1 MRPFYVI
8 LVLLICFLSSTTLH
22 AEQICNPKIPS
33 SAPNERYQDNGD
45 GSVTDTKTGLEWARC
60 SVGQIWENGT
70 CTGEAEPL
78 IWSIASLVAAT
89 TETQEGKNKWRLPE
103 IKELSELT
111 ELQCA
116 RPAINLT
123 IFPNTPAAAYWTW
136 TRFTNRDGSFWTVQF
151 ILGETVPEMG
161 DRGAYVR
168 LVRDPM

>member
-1 MRPFYVI
+1 MKFVYI
-8 LVLLICFLSSTTLH
+8 LLLATWLLPGPLH
-22 AEQICNPKIPS
+22 AQQICNPKIPS
-33 SAPNERYQDNGD
+33 TSPTNRYHDNGD

-60 SVGQIWENGT
+60 SVGQTWENGS
-70 CTGEAEPL
+70 CSGEAEPVL
-78 IWSIASLVAAT
+78 WSIASLVAAT
-89 TETQEGKNKWRLPE
+89 TETTPGKNKWRLPE

-136 TRFTNRDGSFWTVQF
+136 TRFANKDGSFWTVQF

-161 DRGAYVR
+161 DRAAYVR
-168 LVRDPM
+168 LVRDPN

>member
-1 MRPFYVI
+1 MRVLFMTGLL
-8 LVLLICFLSSTTLH
+8 LVSLFSNVLH
-22 AEQICNPKIPS
+22 AQQVCNPKIAS
-33 SAPNERYQDNGD
+33 TTPNERYHDNGD

-60 SVGQIWENGT
+60 SVGQTWEKDTCNGN
-70 CTGEAEPL
+70 AEQL

-89 TETQEGKNKWRLPE
+89 TEAAPGKNKWRLPE

-116 RPAINLT
+116 RPAINLN

-136 TRFTNRDGSFWTVQF
+136 TRFANRDGSFWQVQF

-161 DRGAYVR
+161 DRAAYVR
-168 LVRDPM
+168 LVRDPL